1 MSGDEVL
8 SEAQWARILPL
19 LPSSVGKQSR
29 PFRDHRQVLEGIV
42 FRYRTGC
49 AWRDVPERFGPWQT
63 LWKRHARF
71 SRDGTW
77 DRVLGQLLSEADAAG
92 QVDWQLSVDSTVSRV
107 HQHGASL
114 PREVV
119 VSLPSHTGGPVELQ
133 QTSH

>member
-1 MSGDEVL
+1 VADVV
-8 SEAQWARILPL
+8 EAARP
-19 LPSSVGKQSR
+19 
-29 PFRDHRQVLEGIV
+29 
-42 FRYRTGC
+42 
-49 AWRDVPERFGPWQT
+49 
-63 LWKRHARF
+63 F

-77 DRVLGQLLSEADAAG
+77 DRVLEQLLSEADAAG

-119 VSLPSHTGGPVELQ
+119 VTLPSHTGGPVELQ